1 MNGTRS
7 LRLRLH
13 TLLLTLLSPVWLLWS
28 DLAHAAPAPAGGAAP
43 EPASTGGMDWGV
55 VINDRAIAVGGKI
68 AIAVGLFILGWIVAK
83 SLSYAVFTVLNRTEL
98 DNKLAERLGINM
110 LLRERKEGEEGGEV
124 ERFIA
129 KVVYFM
135 LMLLVIVGVLQFAG
149 LGDAAAP
156 LAGFVDTI
164 VQALPRIFKAALILI
179 VAYVAG
185 RILSM
190 IVTRALDGV
199 GVDERF
205 AQLAESDSA
214 DKRVAFSDAAGKV
227 LFWLLIVVGLAGA
240 FEALEIEPLAGPLH
254 NAIDTIIE
262 LIPRLAIAALLVFIG
277 YVVGKVLRVVV
288 RNALTGLG
296 FDKLMARVGLDKF
309 TGKSTWSDLIGLVLM
324 VFVMLQATVAAL
336 EKLELNS
343 LAGNLTSMIEQI
355 WAMLPTIAVSALII
369 AVAVFVG
376 SLLRKVVATTLR
388 NLGFDRLMERIGFG
402 KISDRDDRLGEFS
415 ELVAY
420 AVQIGVILLGVAQA
434 LDNLQLDTWA
444 VYVNTFLAYLLQNVA
459 VALVV
464 VLLGFVIGK
473 YVRELIIAR
482 AGEEDDADD
491 TTKWIAEFAR
501 YVVLVF
507 AFTMAV
513 RQLDVAEDFV
523 LLTFGLLFGALCLAM
538 ALAFGLGSREVAGDI
553 VKKRYDKVKTQLGRP
568 SRPAGG
574 GGAGGAG
581 GIGRPA
587 TPTVPTPR
595 ATPPVLGGDSDG

>member
-13 TLLLTLLSPVWLLWS
+13 TLLFTLLAPMLLLWS
-28 DLAHAAPAPAGGAAP
+28 GLAHAAPPPASGEPAPASGGGFDLSAF
-43 EPASTGGMDWGV
+43 V
-55 VINDRAIAVGGKI
+55 NDKAVAVGGKI

-83 SLSYAVFTVLNRTEL
+83 SVSYGVYSILSRTDL

-129 KVVYFM
+129 KVIYFL

-164 VQALPRIFKAALILI
+164 VQALPKIAKAALILI

-205 AQLAESDSA
+205 AKLAESDRGE
-214 DKRVAFSDAAGKV
+214 DRVAFSDAAGKV

-254 NAIDTIIE
+254 NAIDKIID
-262 LIPRLAIAALLVFIG
+262 LIPRLAVAALLVFIG

-288 RNALTGLG
+288 RNALSGLG
-296 FDKLMARVGLDKF
+296 FDKLMARFGLDKF

-324 VFVMLQATVAAL
+324 IFIMLQATVAAL

-343 LAGNLTSMIEQI
+343 LAGNLTSMVEQI
-355 WAMLPTIAVSALII
+355 WAMLPTIAVSVLII

-376 SLLRKVVATTLR
+376 TLLRKLVATTLR
-388 NLGFDRLMERIGFG
+388 NVGFDRLMERIGFG
-402 KISDRDDRLGEFS
+402 KIADRDDRLGEFS

-434 LDNLQLDTWA
+434 LDNLALDTWS
-444 VYVNTFLAYLLQNVA
+444 VYVNTFLAYLVQNVA
-459 VALVV
+459 VALIV

-482 AGEEDDADD
+482 AGEADDTDD

-553 VKKRYDKVKTQLGRP
+553 VKKRYDKVKTQLNRP
-568 SRPAGG
+568 ARPAGSG
-574 GGAGGAG
+574 GTG
-581 GIGRPA
+581 GIARPGA
-587 TPTVPTPR
+587 PTVPTPR
-595 ATPPVLGGDSDG
+595 ATPPVLGGGGGSDSDG